1 VFRGL
6 QGEFKDLV
14 TSLVTKVEP
23 LSYADLHSHPLMH
36 ELLHKMSFPSM
47 RSVFINAP
55 LLPTPNTPLQPLSLN
70 ASPLEILVAT
80 GAVSIEDGV
89 PTSLAVEG
97 TSLLHPD
104 QIFIASITPP
114 IVATNKAIGREIGS
128 ATGGRIHAANC
139 AKHSAIQPFTV
150 LHFSTEAMD
159 NNLVQIWR

>member
-1 VFRGL
+1 
-6 QGEFKDLV
+6 
-14 TSLVTKVEP
+14 
-23 LSYADLHSHPLMH
+23 MH

-104 QIFIASITPP
+104 
-114 IVATNKAIGREIGS
+114 
-128 ATGGRIHAANC
+128 
-139 AKHSAIQPFTV
+139 
-150 LHFSTEAMD
+150 
-159 NNLVQIWR
+159 

>member
-1 VFRGL
+1 MNCFTKCPFHPWGL
-6 QGEFKDLV
+6 F
-14 TSLVTKVEP
+14 S
-23 LSYADLHSHPLMH
+23 SMH
-36 ELLHKMSFPSM
+36 LCCP
-47 RSVFINAP
+47 R
-55 LLPTPNTPLQPLSLN
+55 PTPLFSLSLN

-80 GAVSIEDGV
+80 RAASMKDGV
-89 PTSLAVEG
+89 PTSLAVKG

-114 IVATNKAIGREIGS
+114 IVAKNKAIGREIGS

-150 LHFSTEAMD
+150 LHFSTEAMN